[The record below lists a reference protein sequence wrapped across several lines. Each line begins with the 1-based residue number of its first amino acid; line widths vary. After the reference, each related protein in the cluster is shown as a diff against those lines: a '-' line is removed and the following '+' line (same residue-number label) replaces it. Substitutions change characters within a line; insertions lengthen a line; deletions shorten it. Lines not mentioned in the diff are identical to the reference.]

1 MSAERRTKWL
11 LAGLG
16 LLLAIFLWQR
26 IVPHFFFAK
35 VEVVTEKRGP
45 STVDQMLADDG
56 SSASAGAPRRR
67 SPRGRSP
74 KGRRRGAVEATGDP
88 RFVALQLDK
97 LNPTTA
103 SYEGGRN
110 PFAFYLPPPPPPP
123 PPPGPTAE
131 ELEALRRAQE
141 AEAARLAALAQQRA
155 SQPVVPQPPP
165 IPYTYLGRF
174 GPSSRPIAVLTLGE
188 EIHNVLL
195 GDILD
200 GKFRLV
206 TIGLESVELEYVDF
220 PDVPAARLPVGT
232 EGT

>member
-1 MSAERRTKWL
+1 MSSERRTKL
-11 LAGLG
+11 LLLGLG
-16 LLLAIFLWQR
+16 VLFALFAWQR
-26 IVPHFFFAK
+26 IVPRLFSGEPK
-35 VEVVTEKRGP
+35 VATEPSGP
-45 STVDQMLADDG
+45 RSVEQMLAEDG
-56 SSASAGAPRRR
+56 SAANAR
-67 SPRGRSP
+67 SP
-74 KGRRRGAVEATGDP
+74 RRRGAASSVATGT

-97 LNPTTA
+97 LDPRTA

-141 AEAARLAALAQQRA
+141 EAAARAAAEALARAN
-155 SQPVVPQPPP
+155 QPPVPQPPP

-174 GPSSRPIAVLTLGE
+174 GPRSRPIAVLTVGE

-195 GDILD
+195 GDVLD
-200 GKFRLV
+200 DKFRLV
-206 TIGLESVELEYVDF
+206 AIGMESVELEYVDF

>member
-1 MSAERRTKWL
+1 MSDEKRTKWL

-16 LLLAIFLWQR
+16 VLLALFLWQR
-26 IVPHFFFAK
+26 IVPRLFNGEP
-35 VEVVTEKRGP
+35 EVASEASGP
-45 STVDQMLADDG
+45 RTVDEMLADDD
-56 SSASAGAPRRR
+56 SSATAAAPRER
-67 SPRGRSP
+67 SPR
-74 KGRRRGAVEATGDP
+74 KRRRGAVEATGDP
-88 RFVALQLDK
+88 KFVALQLDK

-110 PFAFYLPPPPPPP
+110 PFAFYLPPPPKPL

-131 ELEALRRAQE
+131 ELEALRRARE
-141 AEAARLAALAQQRA
+141 EAAARAAAAARELAN
-155 SQPVVPQPPP
+155 QPVVPQPPP

-174 GPSSRPIAVLTLGE
+174 GPSSRPIAVLTVGE